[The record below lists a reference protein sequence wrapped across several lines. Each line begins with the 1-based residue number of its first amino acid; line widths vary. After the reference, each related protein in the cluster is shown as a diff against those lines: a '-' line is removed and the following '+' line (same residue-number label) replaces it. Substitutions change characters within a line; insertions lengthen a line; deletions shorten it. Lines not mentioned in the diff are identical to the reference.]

1 MHTVYF
7 PLADEFLTA
16 LPATNIKRLA
26 DIFPEQCSFNG
37 KWTATGAMFAA
48 LLPVLTGGQMSSKN
62 SEHGST
68 VKRVTHA
75 VHTQLSLVLQTID
88 IKRDISGGGGQDR
101 TADLRVMNPSL

>member
-1 MHTVYF
+1 VHTVYF

-26 DIFPEQCSFNG
+26 DIFPAQCSFNG

-62 SEHGST
+62 
-68 VKRVTHA
+68 
-75 VHTQLSLVLQTID
+75 LFD
-88 IKRDISGGGGQDR
+88 DGGGGQDR